1 MEPRIVHVPSEAVA
15 ALDPKWGAS
24 LLGDKAHA
32 MVFDNSKIKSLV
44 PGWAATV
51 PFARGARE
59 IIEWHDADASRRS
72 VDQRVDATIDR
83 LVEAFQPGRLGEPR
97 TS

>member
-1 MEPRIVHVPSEAVA
+1 MA

-24 LLGDKAHA
+24 LLGDQAHA

-51 PFARGARE
+51 PFSRGARE

-72 VDQRVDATIDR
+72 VDQRIDATMDR
-83 LVEAFQPGRLGEPR
+83 LVEAFRPDRLG
-97 TS
+97 

>member
-44 PGWAATV
+44 LGWVATV
-51 PFARGARE
+51 PFSRGARE
-59 IIEWHDADASRRS
+59 IIEWHDADVGRRY
-72 VDQRVDATIDR
+72 VDLRIDATMDR
-83 LVEAFQPGRLGEPR
+83 LVEAFRPGRFG
-97 TS
+97 